1 MEGFVNTNASPF
13 DNMKHSNNYAN
24 YGVDKSY
31 IKREQ
36 TQQQNE
42 TKPIQ
47 QPNNQLL
54 GQTKLG
60 KNAITN
66 IDKTVVDTVTIEN
79 KNDKQRMHAAMAV
92 GGSVLVLGGLT
103 FAITKGHIPK
113 TITDSIGKFVDNL
126 TKKADDI
133 KKSSKVTIPDALK
146 LKFIQNIRQ
155 GAMMA
160 RGALFNISPLKD
172 VLFEKLIKNKCGLE
186 KQCDSITNFF
196 RGMSYSTVKSSYKK
210 AAHNIFD
217 MTQSFRNINGRIAS
231 GEITTTKPVSDTT
244 LKLLEERTRNIHQTF
259 NDSFAEHHLN
269 NRNKSLIEKFNGL
282 GGRVFKKI
290 YGNMKGFVKDV
301 NAWTT
306 FVPEEIVANDK
317 KQIINFLENR
327 RKTITNNPNDNFKQ
341 ISEVLKNLESAI
353 NPEDTASREVLKS
366 LKDLAKQY
374 SSLSGANEV
383 VMRKKIV
390 SDINSIL
397 KSAHT
402 IIDSNTYKP
411 NDSKKILSL
420 IRQYGKIINTDK
432 KGNIEEIL
440 TIYRDILP
448 PEEYAKIKK
457 IANKAS
463 NSLNRAVHNE
473 GCEYLD
479 KVRDLA
485 TGSALTDVA
494 FGMGV
499 PIATTGV
506 ALSIADSKEKKR
518 SVALKYGI
526 PLLVGMGVST
536 LGTVK
541 LISGGKS
548 LALGSI
554 SSIIANDLCE
564 RLDNTLKK
572 RSQAKREKL
581 NNDNTDRNEQDIKQA

>member
-13 DNMKHSNNYAN
+13 ENMKHSNNYAN

-36 TQQQNE
+36 TQQQNK

-54 GQTKLG
+54 GQAKLG

-79 KNDKQRMHAAMAV
+79 KNDKQRMHAAIAV
-92 GGSVLVLGGLT
+92 GGSVLVLGGITL
-103 FAITKGHIPK
+103 ALTKGHIPK
-113 TITDSIGKFVDNL
+113 TITNSIGKFVDNL
-126 TKKADDI
+126 TQKADKI
-133 KKSSKVTIPDALK
+133 KESSSKLTIPDALK
-146 LKFIQNIRQ
+146 LKVIQNIRQ

-172 VLFEKLIKNKCGLE
+172 VLFEKLIRNKCGLE
-186 KQCDSITNFF
+186 KPCNAITNFF
-196 RGMSYSTVKSSYKK
+196 RNMSYSTVKSSYKK
-210 AAHNIFD
+210 ASHDIFD
-217 MTQSFRNINGRIAS
+217 MTQAFRNINGRISS
-231 GEITTTKPVSDTT
+231 GEIATTKPISKST
-244 LKLLEERTRNIHQTF
+244 LDILEEHTRNIHQTF
-259 NDSFAEHHLN
+259 NNSFAEHHLD
-269 NRNKSLIEKFNGL
+269 NRNKTLIQKFKGL
-282 GGRVFKKI
+282 GSKVFNKI

-317 KQIINFLENR
+317 KQIVDFLETK
-327 RKTITNNPNDNFKQ
+327 RKSITNNPTDNFKK
-341 ISEVLKNLESAI
+341 ISEVLKSFESSI
-353 NPEDTASREVLKS
+353 NPEDTASREILKL
-366 LKDLAKQY
+366 LKDLSKQY
-374 SSLSGANEV
+374 SSISGTNEV

-390 SDINSIL
+390 SDINTAL
-397 KSAHT
+397 KSAH
-402 IIDSNTYKP
+402 IIAENKIYKP
-411 NDSKKILSL
+411 EESKKILSQ
-420 IRQYGKIINTDK
+420 IRKLGKIINTDK

-440 TIYRDILP
+440 TIYKDILP
-448 PEEYAKIKK
+448 PDEYAKIKK

-463 NSLNRAVHNE
+463 NSLNNAVHKE
-473 GCEYLD
+473 GSEYLD
-479 KVRDLA
+479 KVRDLS

-499 PIATTGV
+499 PIATTSV
-506 ALSIADSKEKKR
+506 ALSVADSKEKKR

-526 PLLVGMGVST
+526 PLLVGMGIST

-564 RLDNTLKK
+564 KLDNALKK
-572 RSQAKREKL
+572 RSREKNENL
-581 NNDNTDRNEQDIKQA
+581 QNDNNDNKNPIQS